1 MPSTAQMIESAIANL
16 QNEVPALKKLKL
28 IFGLDIRAKGDIQVY
43 RVEVPGPN
51 ISKGR
56 TEDERCRI
64 EIDRS
69 QFNTLADEK
78 STAASFRRAAETGHI
93 RFEGDSNVAKL
104 VVRVFE
110 NHEQRAKL
118 KKVH

>member
-1 MPSTAQMIESAIANL
+1 MASTAQMIESTIGNL
-16 QNEVPALKKLKL
+16 QREVPALKKLKL
-28 IFGLDIRAKGDIQVY
+28 VFGLDIRAKGDMQTY
-43 RVEVPGPN
+43 RVEVPGPQ

-56 TEDERCRI
+56 GEDERCRV
-64 EIDRS
+64 EIDRA
-69 QFNTLADEK
+69 QFNTLADDR

-104 VVRVFE
+104 IVRVFE
-110 NHEQRAKL
+110 THEQRAKL

>member
-1 MPSTAQMIESAIANL
+1 MSSTAQMIESAIENL
-16 QNEVPALKKLKL
+16 QKEVPALKKMKL
-28 IFGLDIRAKGDIQVY
+28 VFGLDIRAKGDMQVY
-43 RVEVPGPN
+43 RVEVPGPK

-56 TEDERCRI
+56 GEDERCRI
-64 EIDRS
+64 EIDRA

-110 NHEQRAKL
+110 THEQRAKL